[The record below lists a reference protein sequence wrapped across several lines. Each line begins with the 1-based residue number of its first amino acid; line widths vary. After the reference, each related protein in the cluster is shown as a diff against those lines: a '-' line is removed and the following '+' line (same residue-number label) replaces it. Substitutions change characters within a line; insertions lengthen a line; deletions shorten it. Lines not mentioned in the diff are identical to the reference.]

1 MDAFL
6 FHYEFGGGGSHVYKN
21 NQGVVKMQSQ
31 GPHTINYIFI
41 AQR

>member
-1 MDAFL
+1 MPSFFIMSL
-6 FHYEFGGGGSHVYKN
+6 GGGGSHVYKN

-31 GPHTINYIFI
+31 GPHTRNYIFI